1 MILYTSDLH
10 FGHAN
15 VIKYDHRPFADR
27 DEMDHVLIELWNG
40 RVQPDDTVYI
50 VGNLCYRSGNTA
62 DWYLRQL
69 KGHKI
74 LILGNHDAPILDNPK
89 ALHYLEGVE
98 KMMNIRDGDKKICL
112 CHYPLAE
119 WDGYYYGNW
128 HIYGHIHN
136 NKNEAYEFMKT
147 KDHALNV
154 GCMINN
160 YTQASFNELVRN
172 NEAFKKCE

>member
-1 MILYTSDLH
+1 M
-10 FGHAN
+10 
-15 VIKYDHRPFADR
+15 
-27 DEMDHVLIELWNG
+27 
-40 RVQPDDTVYI
+40 
-50 VGNLCYRSGNTA
+50 
-62 DWYLRQL
+62 RQL

-112 CHYPLAE
+112 SHYPLAE

-136 NKNEAYEFMKT
+136 NRNEAYEFMKT
-147 KDHALNV
+147 KDHAV
-154 GCMINN
+154 N
-160 YTQASFNELVRN
+160 YPPTSRQASCFNHHCGSHDIRN
-172 NEAFKKCE
+172 